1 MPGMDKGRLI
11 DELSDE
17 LSGSWDGTKAARD
30 SLVARGAA
38 VVAPVLEVLCDE
50 ESPVDWRVSADVLCR
65 IGEPAL
71 LPLAEASAS
80 AASASADSPEV
91 ARRVLW
97 ALARLD
103 VPDPGVYVPLL
114 AHPHP
119 RVRDNALCAFRSRG
133 EAAMRFVDRLLPLLG
148 DPEPEVGQ
156 RAVSVFEAIGTRA
169 VPELRRLRRQPAT
182 GPRIRSGALQAL
194 AAIDGPAALDDKDRA
209 AWRRLTRIKRP
220 AEIPEGMHLCGS
232 WYAVPS
238 TDQAA
243 VLDAFGLGGPE
254 PVTLRTGAA
263 AWNHDRHAWHRGR
276 VHYKCARVF
285 VSPVLDGWT
294 LVFGDSSENTHRIEG
309 ADAAEA
315 EKVLAS
321 VVRRRC
327 ADLSRRFG
335 AAQWYGMSCGD
346 GWTAWC
352 IAEGGDVVRHYD
364 AYEAEGRGDD
374 EDGDDED
381 GDDGPAHPAEAGCL
395 LPHQRALPDDAFDG
409 VDLSDHEA
417 FFARYRQVK
426 ERLGIPDTCH
436 ADDIAARM
444 SVDPGALG
452 AHTRVEGVGVL
463 ALTACGREHG
473 HPAGALPC

>member
-1 MPGMDKGRLI
+1 MDKGQLI
-11 DELSDE
+11 EE
-17 LSGSWDGTKAARD
+17 LSGSWDETKAARD
-30 SLVARGAA
+30 SLVGLGAA
-38 VVAPVLEVLCDE
+38 VVAPVLDVLCDE
-50 ESPVDWRVSADVLCR
+50 ESPVGWNVPADVLCR

-71 LPLAEASAS
+71 LPLAEAS
-80 AASASADSPEV
+80 ASASADSPEV

-103 VPDPGVYVPLL
+103 VPHPGVYVPLL
-114 AHPHP
+114 THPHP
-119 RVRDNALCAFRSRG
+119 RVRDNALSVLRG
-133 EAAMRFVDRLLPLLG
+133 EGEASMRFVDRLLPLLG
-148 DPEPEVGQ
+148 DPEPEVRK
-156 RAVSVFEAIGTRA
+156 RAVAVFDAIGTGA

-182 GPRIRSGALQAL
+182 GPRIRSGALEAL

-220 AEIPEGMHLCGS
+220 AETPEGMHLCGS

-243 VLDAFGLGGPE
+243 VLDAFDLGGPE

-263 AWNHDRHAWHRGR
+263 AWNHDRHAWHRRR

-294 LVFGDSSENTHRIEG
+294 LVFGDSSENTHRVES
-309 ADAAEA
+309 ADDAEA

-364 AYEAEGRGDD
+364 AFDAAEGGRA
-374 EDGDDED
+374 EDSHGE
-381 GDDGPAHPAEAGCL
+381 GPAHPAESGYL

-409 VDLSDHEA
+409 VDLSDPEA

-426 ERLGIPDTCH
+426 ERLGIPETCH
-436 ADDIAARM
+436 ANDIAARM

-452 AHTRVEGVGVL
+452 AHTRVEGAGVL
-463 ALTACGREHG
+463 ALTVCGREHG

>member
-1 MPGMDKGRLI
+1 MVPGMDKEQLI
-11 DELSDE
+11 DE
-17 LSGSWDGTKAARD
+17 LSGSWDDTQAARD

-38 VVAPVLEVLCDE
+38 VVAPLLDVLCDE
-50 ESPVDWRVSADVLCR
+50 ESPVDWNVSADVLCR

-80 AASASADSPEV
+80 ASADSPEV
-91 ARRVLW
+91 ARRVSF

-103 VPDPGVYVPLL
+103 VPGPGVHGPLL
-114 AHPHP
+114 RHPHP
-119 RVRDNALCAFRSRG
+119 RVRANALSAFRSDRG
-133 EAAMRFVDRLLPLLG
+133 AAIRFVDQLIPLLG
-148 DPEPEVGQ
+148 DPDSEVRQ
-156 RAVSVFEAIGTRA
+156 RAVWAFKAIGTEA
-169 VPELRRLRRQPAT
+169 VPALRRLRRQPAA
-182 GPRIRSGALQAL
+182 GPRIRSGALEAL
-194 AAIDGPAALDDKDRA
+194 AAIDGPAALDPQDQA
-209 AWRRLTRIKRP
+209 AWRRLTTIKRST
-220 AEIPEGMHLCGS
+220 EIPEGMHLCGS

-254 PVTLRTGAA
+254 PVTLRTGAG
-263 AWNHDRHAWHRGR
+263 AWNHDSHAWYADR

-285 VSPVLDGWT
+285 VSPALDGWT
-294 LVFGDSSENTHRIEG
+294 LVFGDSSENTHRIED
-309 ADAAEA
+309 ADVPERA
-315 EKVLAS
+315 LPS

-352 IAEGGDVVRHYD
+352 IAEDGEVVRHYD
-364 AYEAEGRGDD
+364 AFDA
-374 EDGDDED
+374 EDGRAEDD
-381 GDDGPAHPAEAGCL
+381 GDGPAHPAEAGCL

-409 VDLSDHEA
+409 VDLMDFEA
-417 FFARYRQVK
+417 FVARRQQVK
-426 ERLGIPDTCH
+426 EELGIPDTCY
-436 ADDIAARM
+436 ANDIAARL

-452 AHTRVEGVGVL
+452 AHTRIEGTGVL